1 MLSVTGLGSG
11 SAATRV
17 LVGTVSLEA
26 GQGRGEMSVIRKIPP
41 FEQSIAA
48 VMLNA
53 KEAVLAPM
61 RPKLREYN
69 ITEPQW
75 RVMRVINDRGTT
87 DATGLA
93 EVGLLH
99 APSVTR
105 ILKDLEE
112 RKLIVREPDANDRRR
127 ALVALTPEGRE
138 IVKTISRMVVRIM
151 REYSE
156 RFGEQRLERLTNELR
171 ALSAAIKG
179 VE

>member
-1 MLSVTGLGSG
+1 
-11 SAATRV
+11 
-17 LVGTVSLEA
+17 
-26 GQGRGEMSVIRKIPP
+26 MSIIRKLPP
-41 FEQSIAA
+41 FEQSLAA
-48 VMLNA
+48 VTLST
-53 KEAVLAPM
+53 KESVIGPM
-61 RPKLREYN
+61 RPKLREAN

-75 RVMRVINDRGTT
+75 RVLRVINDRGAT

-112 RKLIVREPDANDRRR
+112 RKLVVRELDANDRRR
-127 ALVALTPEGRE
+127 TLVALTPEGRE
-138 IVKTISRMVVRIM
+138 VVKVISRQVVQIM

-156 RFGEQRLERLTNELR
+156 RFGAQRLERLVNEMR

>member
-1 MLSVTGLGSG
+1 M
-11 SAATRV
+11 SA
-17 LVGTVSLEA
+17 
-26 GQGRGEMSVIRKIPP
+26 IRKIPP
-41 FEQSIAA
+41 FEESLAA
-48 VMLNA
+48 IMLSS
-53 KEAVLAPM
+53 KESVIAPM

-75 RVMRVINDRGTT
+75 RVMRVINDRGAT

-112 RKLIVREPDANDRRR
+112 RKLVMREPDVNDRRR

-138 IVKTISRMVVRIM
+138 VVRVISRQVVRIM
-151 REYSE
+151 REYSD
-156 RFGEQRLERLTNELR
+156 RFGAQRLERLTVELK

>member
-1 MLSVTGLGSG
+1 MSG
-11 SAATRV
+11 
-17 LVGTVSLEA
+17 
-26 GQGRGEMSVIRKIPP
+26 IRKIPP
-41 FEQSIAA
+41 FDQSIAA
-48 VMLNA
+48 IVLGT
-53 KEAVLAPM
+53 KESIIAPM

-75 RVMRVINDRGTT
+75 RVMRVINDRGAT

-112 RKLIVREPDANDRRR
+112 RKLVVREPDANDRRR
-127 ALVALTPEGRE
+127 TLVALSPEGRE
-138 IVKTISRMVVRIM
+138 IVRVVSRQVVRIM
-151 REYSE
+151 REYSD
-156 RFGEQRLERLTNELR
+156 RFGAQRLEKLVNEMK